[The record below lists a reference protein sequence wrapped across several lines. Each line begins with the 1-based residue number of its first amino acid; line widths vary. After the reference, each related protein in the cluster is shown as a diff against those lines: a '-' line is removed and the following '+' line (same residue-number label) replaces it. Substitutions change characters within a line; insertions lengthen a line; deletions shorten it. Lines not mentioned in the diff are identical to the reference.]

1 MKFFTKA
8 LIILAVILLILALG
22 DSIFN
27 GLFSNDG
34 YRPVTPANERDHDR
48 NRLGSFF
55 DTLSLIF
62 TIFLQIVHI
71 FATGC
76 S

>member
-8 LIILAVILLILALG
+8 LIILAVIIILFALG

-34 YRPVTPANERDHDR
+34 YRPVTQQMKE
-48 NRLGSFF
+48 
-55 DTLSLIF
+55 IM
-62 TIFLQIVHI
+62 
-71 FATGC
+71 TGTD
-76 S
+76 

>member
-27 GLFSNDG
+27 GLL
-34 YRPVTPANERDHDR
+34 RV
-48 NRLGSFF
+48 
-55 DTLSLIF
+55 
-62 TIFLQIVHI
+62 
-71 FATGC
+71 
-76 S
+76 

>member
-27 GLFSNDG
+27 GLFSNVG
-34 YRPVTPANERDHDR
+34 FGQVAPQMKE
-48 NRLGSFF
+48 
-55 DTLSLIF
+55 IM
-62 TIFLQIVHI
+62 
-71 FATGC
+71 TGTD
-76 S
+76 

>member
-22 DSIFN
+22 DSICN

-34 YRPVTPANERDHDR
+34 YRPVTQQMKEVMRGA
-48 NRLGSFF
+48 
-55 DTLSLIF
+55 
-62 TIFLQIVHI
+62 Q
-71 FATGC
+71 
-76 S
+76 

>member
-34 YRPVTPANERDHDR
+34 YRPVTQQMKEIMTGTDR
-48 NRLGSFF
+48 M
-55 DTLSLIF
+55 LI
-62 TIFLQIVHI
+62 
-71 FATGC
+71 GC
-76 S
+76 SYLAHILYLVS

>member
-27 GLFSNDG
+27 GLFNNDG
-34 YRPVTPANERDHDR
+34 YRREYE
-48 NRLGSFF
+48 SF
-55 DTLSLIF
+55 S
-62 TIFLQIVHI
+62 VN
-71 FATGC
+71 
-76 S
+76 SY

>member
-34 YRPVTPANERDHDR
+34 YRPVTQQMKE
-48 NRLGSFF
+48 
-55 DTLSLIF
+55 IM
-62 TIFLQIVHI
+62 
-71 FATGC
+71 TGTN
-76 S
+76 

>member
-1 MKFFTKA
+1 MIRIYYLVNRPINHTTGGIKMKFFTKA

-34 YRPVTPANERDHDR
+34 YRPVTQQMKE
-48 NRLGSFF
+48 
-55 DTLSLIF
+55 IM
-62 TIFLQIVHI
+62 
-71 FATGC
+71 TGTD
-76 S
+76 

>member
-34 YRPVTPANERDHDR
+34 YRAVTQQMKEIMTGTDSVP
-48 NRLGSFF
+48 F
-55 DTLSLIF
+55 LIP
-62 TIFLQIVHI
+62 
-71 FATGC
+71 C
-76 S
+76 R

>member
-27 GLFSNDG
+27 GLFNNDG
-34 YRPVTPANERDHDR
+34 YRPVTQQMKE
-48 NRLGSFF
+48 GM
-55 DTLSLIF
+55 
-62 TIFLQIVHI
+62 
-71 FATGC
+71 TGAQ
-76 S
+76 

>member
-22 DSIFN
+22 DSISN

-34 YRPVTPANERDHDR
+34 YRP
-48 NRLGSFF
+48 
-55 DTLSLIF
+55 
-62 TIFLQIVHI
+62 
-71 FATGC
+71 ATQQMKEIMTGTD
-76 S
+76 